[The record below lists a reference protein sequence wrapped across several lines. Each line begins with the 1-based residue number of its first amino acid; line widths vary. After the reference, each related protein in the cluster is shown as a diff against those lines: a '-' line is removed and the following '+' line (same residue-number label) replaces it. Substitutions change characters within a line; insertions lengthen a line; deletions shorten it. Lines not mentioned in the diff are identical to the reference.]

1 MNETIRDEMTF
12 EEWDQEAYDEAE
24 RAWQEWQE
32 REPTKRGKTKQ
43 SEDARLARAEQC
55 RNTVRRHYEEK
66 QRRWEAMMRGEEIC
80 EKKAEEIQQQR
91 EEERM
96 ERKRIANETERRMGM
111 VVWFT
116 IILFGAV
123 GFLRAIFR

>member
-1 MNETIRDEMTF
+1 MNETRHDEMTF
-12 EEWDQEAYDEAE
+12 ADWDEEAYDEAE

-32 REPTKRGKTKQ
+32 RELSKRGKTKL
-43 SEDARLARAEQC
+43 SEEQRLIRAEKC
-55 RNTVRRHYEEK
+55 RAIAARHYEEK
-66 QRRWEAMMRGEEIC
+66 QCRWKAMMRGEEIC
-80 EKKAEEIQQQR
+80 EKKAEEIQKQR

>member
-1 MNETIRDEMTF
+1 MHNLRYDDAAKPDN
-12 EEWDQEAYDEAE
+12 WDQEAYDEAE
-24 RAWQEWQE
+24 RAWQEWQ
-32 REPTKRGKTKQ
+32 TAKKGKTLLSAEERQ
-43 SEDARLARAEQC
+43 ARAEKC
-55 RNTVRRHYEEK
+55 RRIVERHYEEK

-111 VVWFT
+111 VVWLT
-116 IILFGAV
+116 AILFGAV

>member
-1 MNETIRDEMTF
+1 MFLLVKAINKLKAATVKA
-12 EEWDQEAYDEAE
+12 EE
-24 RAWQEWQE
+24 
-32 REPTKRGKTKQ
+32 
-43 SEDARLARAEQC
+43 
-55 RNTVRRHYEEK
+55 
-66 QRRWEAMMRGEEIC
+66 
-80 EKKAEEIQQQR
+80 KAEEIQQQR